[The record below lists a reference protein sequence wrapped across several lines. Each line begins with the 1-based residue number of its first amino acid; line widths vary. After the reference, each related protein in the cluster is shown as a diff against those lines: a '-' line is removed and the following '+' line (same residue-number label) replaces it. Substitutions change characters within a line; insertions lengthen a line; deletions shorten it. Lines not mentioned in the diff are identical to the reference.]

1 VGEADK
7 WGPLPIN
14 CEREGR
20 VRGCGWQGG
29 PAKRGRG
36 GARAGAPIGWAH
48 LAARAGRGGGPNE
61 PNRPRGGDDWASL
74 VFIFISEFL
83 IPFLFIFSS
92 EFNSNS
98 NQIQTIS
105 NMCIKQKDNLG
116 SI

>member
-36 GARAGAPIGWAH
+36 GARAGAPTGWAH
-48 LAARAGRGGGPNE
+48 LAARAGRGGGRMLGEPNE
-61 PNRPRGGDDWASL
+61 PNKPRGGRL
-74 VFIFISEFL
+74 GFFGFHFYFQI
-83 IPFLFIFSS
+83 
-92 EFNSNS
+92 SNS
-98 NQIQTIS
+98 FPFYF
-105 NMCIKQKDNLG
+105 L
-116 SI
+116 